1 MQTPLRILLAGD
13 YPDDP
18 RLGSAKVF
26 AKLQCEFRAMG
37 HQCDTIT
44 ASDLGARPA
53 GRQLRQL
60 VAPALAARAIRR
72 RMQQSPVDLIDA
84 ASAEG
89 LWVALARRA
98 GALRTACICRSN
110 GLEHLN
116 YARMLDDARVGLT
129 TKAWWRRVW
138 YPASRLSQ
146 VAGAAR
152 ASDRLLLL
160 TDTDRAFAI
169 ARGWKRAECIDVVP
183 HGVDERYLGDCA
195 VLHAPRGSGLL
206 FCATWDHMKGIRYLV
221 DAFALIHEHGRR
233 PNLTVLGPGVSEM
246 DVLHA
251 FPEHLRPFVR
261 VVPRAP
267 EAEVMATYRC
277 HDALVWTSTYEG
289 FGLGVVEAMSQ
300 GLPVVA
306 TPVGVAATIV
316 RDGETG
322 LRVPVRDAAATAVA
336 IERLLDDPS
345 LGRRLAAAAFEAVQP
360 FTWRRTAEQTIG
372 VYRRALAPA
381 YRTVNVG

>member
-72 RMQQSPVDLIDA
+72 RMQQSPVDVIDA

-246 DVLHA
+246 DVL
-251 FPEHLRPFVR
+251 
-261 VVPRAP
+261 
-267 EAEVMATYRC
+267 
-277 HDALVWTSTYEG
+277 
-289 FGLGVVEAMSQ
+289 
-300 GLPVVA
+300 
-306 TPVGVAATIV
+306 
-316 RDGETG
+316 
-322 LRVPVRDAAATAVA
+322 
-336 IERLLDDPS
+336 
-345 LGRRLAAAAFEAVQP
+345 
-360 FTWRRTAEQTIG
+360 
-372 VYRRALAPA
+372 
-381 YRTVNVG
+381 

>member
-26 AKLQCEFRAMG
+26 AKLQREFRAMG

-44 ASDLGARPA
+44 AADLGGRPA

-60 VAPALAARAIRR
+60 VAPVLAARAIRR
-72 RMQQSPVDLIDA
+72 RMRQSPVDVIDA
-84 ASAEG
+84 ASAEV

-98 GALRTACICRSN
+98 GAIRPACVCRSN

-116 YARMLDDARVGLT
+116 YSRMLDDARAGLT

-146 VAGAAR
+146 VAAAAR

-160 TDTDRAFAI
+160 TDIDRAFAI
-169 ARGWKRAECIDVVP
+169 VRGWKRAERIDVVP
-183 HGVDERYLGDCA
+183 HGVDQTYLGDRA
-195 VLHAPRGSGLL
+195 VLHATRGSGLL

-221 DAFALIHEHGRR
+221 DAFALVHEHGRTPR
-233 PNLTVLGPGVSEM
+233 LTVLGPGVSEM

-251 FPEHLRPFVR
+251 FPERLRSFVR

-267 EAEVMATYRC
+267 EAEVMAAYRC

-289 FGLGVVEAMSQ
+289 FGLGVLEAMSQ

-316 RDGETG
+316 RNGETG
-322 LRVPVRDAAATAVA
+322 LRVPVRDAAATAAA

-345 LGRRLAAAAFEAVQP
+345 LSRRLAAAAFDAVQP
-360 FTWRRTAEQTIG
+360 FTWRRTAKETIG

-381 YRTVNVG
+381 HRAADAG